1 MSTNTLNSGSL
12 QGLQMGQTLLVSAR
26 KVAGQKVQLEFAE
39 VIEKSSGS
47 VNLLSILNASD
58 PRFSQGGARRAWITA
73 EIVDIHK
80 TFGIDVS
87 DNADWVT
94 DAMGREILP
103 LNILNPE
110 ATIGDTAKRVRV
122 QIYETTE
129 PTDWQLAN
137 PESAKRR
144 GKDGD
149 FCYHNGKKIYANTM
163 VVLDKAVHVFLEMDK
178 VTVTSNVEGEIY
190 N

>member
-1 MSTNTLNSGSL
+1 MSYNTLNSGSL
-12 QGLQMGQTLLVSAR
+12 QGLQINQTLMVSAR
-26 KVAGQKVQLEFAE
+26 KVAGAKVQLEFAE

-73 EIVDIHK
+73 EVVDIYK

-87 DNADWVT
+87 DNADWIT

-103 LNILNPE
+103 LNILNPL
-110 ATIGDTAKRVRV
+110 ATVGDTARPVKV
-122 QIYETTE
+122 QVYETTE
-129 PTDWQLAN
+129 PTDWQAAN
-137 PESAKRR
+137 PESAKRK

-149 FCYHNGKKIYANTM
+149 FCLHNGKKIYANTM
-163 VVLDKAVHVFLEMDK
+163 IVLDKASHVFLEMDS
-178 VTVTSNVEGEIY
+178 VTAKTKVEGEIY